1 MPVSRPIRSVTN
13 CPSTTSDERCSL
25 VWTKACILSYESA
38 SDIGSSHSLDTQQFG
53 LAARGGTKYGAA
65 VLAEKWLSPKG
76 AGTVAVN
83 LKLMKNSYPRLCN

>member
-1 MPVSRPIRSVTN
+1 M
-13 CPSTTSDERCSL
+13 

-38 SDIGSSHSLDTQQFG
+38 SNIVSSHSLDTQQFG